1 MSKFGK
7 GDKVININTKEKGFV
22 IEVYPMRRGR
32 QLYKVKYDDRE
43 NDENSIYLMPDV
55 DLTDPFERIRQ
66 NIYGHYTEYLKGN
79 TSFKIQS
86 SNNSTISSLKASR
99 TLFRAYQ
106 FKPLLKYLN
115 SDSKRLL
122 IADEV
127 GLGKTIEAGHI
138 MLELKARG
146 EFHNALV
153 ICPMSLRAKWTTEL
167 NEKFG
172 LEFMDID
179 KKVLIIAERFSLSD
193 WILISDDLT
202 PQFIRRVVYSSHQFS
217 VVFKDGPLSELREA
231 LSAVNRHTRYLSQRA
246 LETII
251 TQQQQEEEIP
261 SILTQTET
269 EIVKAIA
276 LGKTTKEIAAERFS
290 SIHTVT
296 THRKN
301 IFRKLG
307 INTAHEAVKYA
318 LRAGLIDP
326 SEFYI

>member
-1 MSKFGK
+1 MRNYIIADNQELTRFALESLLKLDEENVVYRAFDRAGL
-7 GDKVININTKEKGFV
+7 VSLLKEHESAV
-22 IEVYPMRRGR
+22 VLLDY
-32 QLYKVKYDDRE
+32 
-43 NDENSIYLMPDV
+43 
-55 DLTDPFERIRQ
+55 
-66 NIYGHYTEYLKGN
+66 
-79 TSFKIQS
+79 
-86 SNNSTISSLKASR
+86 
-99 TLFRAYQ
+99 TLFD
-106 FKPLLKYLN
+106 F
-115 SDSKRLL
+115 
-122 IADEV
+122 ADEDQ
-127 GLGKTIEAGHI
+127 L
-138 MLELKARG
+138 
-146 EFHNALV
+146 
-153 ICPMSLRAKWTTEL
+153 
-167 NEKFG
+167 
-172 LEFMDID
+172 
-179 KKVLIIAERFSLSD
+179 LIIAERFSLSD

-251 TQQQQEEEIP
+251 TQQQQEEETP
-261 SILTQTET
+261 NILTPTEM

-276 LGKTTKEIAAERFS
+276 QGKTTKEIAAERFS
-290 SIHTVT
+290 SVHTVT

>member
-1 MSKFGK
+1 MRNYIIADNQELTRFALESILR
-7 GDKVININTKEKGFV
+7 GDADATIFRAFDRAGLVALLKEHESAV
-22 IEVYPMRRGR
+22 VLLDY
-32 QLYKVKYDDRE
+32 
-43 NDENSIYLMPDV
+43 
-55 DLTDPFERIRQ
+55 
-66 NIYGHYTEYLKGN
+66 
-79 TSFKIQS
+79 
-86 SNNSTISSLKASR
+86 
-99 TLFRAYQ
+99 TLFD
-106 FKPLLKYLN
+106 F
-115 SDSKRLL
+115 
-122 IADEV
+122 ADEDQ
-127 GLGKTIEAGHI
+127 L
-138 MLELKARG
+138 
-146 EFHNALV
+146 
-153 ICPMSLRAKWTTEL
+153 
-167 NEKFG
+167 
-172 LEFMDID
+172 
-179 KKVLIIAERFSLSD
+179 LIIAERFNLSD

-251 TQQQQEEEIP
+251 TQQQEEDTP
-261 SILTQTET
+261 SILTTTEM

-276 LGKTTKEIAAERFS
+276 QGKTTKEIAAERFS

>member
-1 MSKFGK
+1 
-7 GDKVININTKEKGFV
+7 
-22 IEVYPMRRGR
+22 MRNYIIADNQELTRFALESLLKNVCHTPTFR
-32 QLYKVKYDDRE
+32 SE
-43 NDENSIYLMPDV
+43 NDEDSAVFRAFDRAGLV
-55 DLTDPFERIRQ
+55 AL
-66 NIYGHYTEYLKGN
+66 LKEHE
-79 TSFKIQS
+79 SAVV
-86 SNNSTISSLKASR
+86 LLDY
-99 TLFRAYQ
+99 TLFD
-106 FKPLLKYLN
+106 F
-115 SDSKRLL
+115 
-122 IADEV
+122 ADEDQ
-127 GLGKTIEAGHI
+127 L
-138 MLELKARG
+138 
-146 EFHNALV
+146 
-153 ICPMSLRAKWTTEL
+153 
-167 NEKFG
+167 
-172 LEFMDID
+172 
-179 KKVLIIAERFSLSD
+179 LIIAERFSLSD

-217 VVFKDGPLSELREA
+217 IVFKDSPLSELREA

-251 TQQQQEEEIP
+251 TQQQQEEETP

-307 INTAHEAVKYA
+307 INTAHDAVKYA